1 MKPLCLALLC
11 VLAAGT
17 AAARQTPATTTRV
30 PVVAVAGCVVQD
42 GTTYVLRSATEP
54 TPSIAN
60 GLPAGEAYKGPTTGP
75 NTFQLLGTSE
85 FDMPGH
91 VGHTVLIKG
100 LLIKAAPNS
109 RLNVTSV
116 SRLST
121 SCAPAP
127 K

>member
-1 MKPLCLALLC
+1 MRRLSCLVLL
-11 VLAAGT
+11 LAGT
-17 AAARQTPATTTRV
+17 IGAAAAQEPASSRV
-30 PVVAVAGCVVQD
+30 PVVAVAGCVTQQ
-42 GTTYVLRSATEP
+42 GAAYGLRSATEP

-60 GLPAGEAYKGPTTGP
+60 GLPTGDVYKGPTVGP
-75 NTFQLLGTSE
+75 NAFQLIGTSE
-85 FDMPGH
+85 FDMPAH

-100 LLIKAAPNS
+100 LLINASPTS

>member
-17 AAARQTPATTTRV
+17 AAARQAPATTTRV

-42 GTTYVLRSATEP
+42 GTTYALRSATEP

-121 SCAPAP
+121 SCVPAP

>member
-1 MKPLCLALLC
+1 MRRLSCLVLL
-11 VLAAGT
+11 LAGSIG
-17 AAARQTPATTTRV
+17 AAAAQEPASSRV
-30 PVVAVAGCVVQD
+30 PVVAVAGCVTQQA
-42 GTTYVLRSATEP
+42 TTYILRSATEP
-54 TPSIAN
+54 APSIAN
-60 GLPAGEAYKGPTTGP
+60 GLPTGEVYKGPTVGP
-75 NTFQLLGTSE
+75 NTFQLIGISE
-85 FDMPGH
+85 FDMPAH

-100 LLIKAAPNS
+100 LLIKASPTS

>member
-1 MKPLCLALLC
+1 VMKPLCLILLYAL
-11 VLAAGT
+11 ATGT
-17 AAARQTPATTTRV
+17 AAAQQTPATTRV

-42 GTTYVLRSATEP
+42 GATYTLRSATEP

-60 GLPAGEAYKGPTTGP
+60 GLPTGEAYKGPTTGP
-75 NTFQLLGTSE
+75 NTFQLIGTSE

-100 LLIKAAPNS
+100 LLIKASPTS